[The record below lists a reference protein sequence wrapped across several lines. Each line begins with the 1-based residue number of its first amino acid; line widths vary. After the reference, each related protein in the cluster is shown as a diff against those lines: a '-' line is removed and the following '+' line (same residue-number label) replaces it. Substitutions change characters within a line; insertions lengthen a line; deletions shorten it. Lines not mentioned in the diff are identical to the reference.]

1 MSETPDQ
8 PTEIKIDA
16 DAFAAR
22 LLAYHEERKKE
33 ASEALTRAFGILGAH
48 PECASVVFVY
58 EGSGDSGDSWFEN
71 AEALSE
77 IFSSEELDAL
87 RSAAWRSVYQYHAGW
102 ENNEGGG
109 GTVTMT
115 TVSFDIEHY
124 DNIVDREYASHK
136 VVNPSHAGV
145 QEFDESS
152 IHEDLIQG
160 ANLEDL
166 QRTTDAMDRI
176 LLEQMVDG
184 SYDYDSPATIEPS
197 IGTRI
202 QEENE
207 RRAEFDSA
215 IMAYLREFL
224 ATHNTFLA
232 LRCYTPLFN
241 DGLPCENV
249 FSFCRIG
256 PGEDALRYPEA
267 GDAEAEEE
275 DSFSNEDGDGDSSAV
290 VGLSLTAEAE
300 ETAEVLCNWV
310 VNNFRAVV
318 RELDLRDETNMTL
331 FIRAGVNGGLEHVD
345 EEYECGF

>member
-22 LLAYHEERKKE
+22 LIAYHEERQKE
-33 ASEALTRAFGILGAH
+33 ASEALTRAFGILSAH
-48 PECASVVFVY
+48 PECTSVVFVY
-58 EGSGDSGDSWFEN
+58 EGGGDSGDSWFEN
-71 AEALSE
+71 AEALNE

-115 TVSFDIEHY
+115 NHQLDIEHY
-124 DNIVDREYASHK
+124 DNVVDREYEFHK
-136 VVNPSHAGV
+136 LVNPAHAGV
-145 QEFDESS
+145 QEFDESG
-152 IHEDLIQG
+152 INVDLNQ
-160 ANLEDL
+160 AAELEDL
-166 QRTTDAMDRI
+166 QGTTDAMD
-176 LLEQMVDG
+176 DW
-184 SYDYDSPATIEPS
+184 SYDYDAPATIEPS

-202 QEENE
+202 QEETE

-249 FSFCRIG
+249 FSFCRFG
-256 PGEDALRYPEA
+256 PGDGVLRYPEA
-267 GDAEAEEE
+267 GDAEAEAEEYPFENE
-275 DSFSNEDGDGDSSAV
+275 DSFEESGGGTEV
-290 VGLSLTAEAE
+290 FLTPDDQ
-300 ETAEVLCNWV
+300 ETAKVLRNWV
-310 VNNFRAVV
+310 VNNFDAVV

-331 FIRAGVNGGLEHVD
+331 FIRARAFGGLEHVD